1 MDCKSPGVVRL
12 RGEFG
17 APTRDRSAWWVPR
30 RDYSTRLDFFDFPAK
45 SNVVVHSG
53 FGQSHTEVLVAGVQM
68 ALPHL
73 SSLGHQSDRAALGHI
88 HSDLERSDCLQ

>member
-1 MDCKSPGVVRL
+1 
-12 RGEFG
+12 
-17 APTRDRSAWWVPR
+17 VPR

-88 HSDLERSDCLQ
+88 HSDLRYILSRDPRFHDALIIILIERFVLCGSQ